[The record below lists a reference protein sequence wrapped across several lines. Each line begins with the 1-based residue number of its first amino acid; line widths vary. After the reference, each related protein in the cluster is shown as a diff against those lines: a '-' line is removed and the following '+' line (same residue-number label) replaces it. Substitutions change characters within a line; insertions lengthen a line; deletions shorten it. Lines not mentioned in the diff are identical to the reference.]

1 MNMVQR
7 IRGTLRISVA
17 PHSNPSTIVAVL
29 HVLRCVREI
38 QETVKATVT
47 LHPYLADILHC
58 RTLPTSAE
66 KNKCVEINGNGLSG
80 AVLH

>member
-1 MNMVQR
+1 MESVMNMVQR

-38 QETVKATVT
+38 QETVSGRYENFKAHIYV
-47 LHPYLADILHC
+47 Y
-58 RTLPTSAE
+58 S
-66 KNKCVEINGNGLSG
+66 
-80 AVLH
+80 